1 MLLRWLLHLFLA
13 NIPTAEFDALPS
25 SRCHG
30 KAVVSIVD
38 QAYVLVTSAVVDQC
52 PH

>member
-38 QAYVLVTSAVVDQC
+38 QAVLVISAVVDQC